1 MCLLP
6 VGTEDKGWP
15 GLCGDPQVDR
25 ADVGQVLGGDE
36 EALLLHP
43 QQLHGAHPT
52 LLQDAQGKQGRVCQ
66 QQVSL
71 AFTNAVIFSR
81 N

>member
-52 LLQDAQGKQGRVCQ
+52 LL
-66 QQVSL
+66 
-71 AFTNAVIFSR
+71 
-81 N
+81 